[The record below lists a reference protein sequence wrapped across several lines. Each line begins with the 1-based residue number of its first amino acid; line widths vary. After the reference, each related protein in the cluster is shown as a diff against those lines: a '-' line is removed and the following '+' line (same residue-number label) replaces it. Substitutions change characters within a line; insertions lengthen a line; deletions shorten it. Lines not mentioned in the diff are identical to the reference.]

1 MHTRCLWRTI
11 GETQIS
17 AQNVTDNIMDIM
29 DDNVMENRLGLGE
42 NIMETI
48 ACLHIRRVL
57 AVLYFVVYILV

>member
-1 MHTRCLWRTI
+1 
-11 GETQIS
+11 
-17 AQNVTDNIMDIM
+17 MDIM

-42 NIMETI
+42 NIMENI

>member
-1 MHTRCLWRTI
+1 M
-11 GETQIS
+11 
-17 AQNVTDNIMDIM
+17 DNIMDIM

-42 NIMETI
+42 NIMENI